1 MFPIKMKTADG
12 EIVSVYQIS
21 VLDKEYDLGDYR
33 IVAVVWNG
41 LYWDAVEMS
50 ELTPIEE

>member
-1 MFPIKMKTADG
+1 MKTTDG

-21 VLDKEYDLGDYR
+21 VLDKEYDLGYYR

-41 LYWDAVEMS
+41 LYWDAVNMS
-50 ELTPIEE
+50 ELTPV